1 MKLQLAENRNTL
13 DKASEIINSI
23 QAVKNIP
30 FVGQALQIAN
40 GLVGILNAKE
50 KAAFEKTLEE
60 ARKEPLKWWI
70 NEGKVGNPYQPD
82 TKESQAWLVSRL
94 GSAVQSVSK
103 DLIGLRPGTGKVSKA
118 RWVKAY
124 QTMLDEILKKQEK
137 ANAPLIPGLPF
148 TTTSTT
154 ASSIKS
160 FLPIILGGALVLY
173 FITKK

>member
-40 GLVGILNAKE
+40 GLVGLLNARE
-50 KAAFEKTLEE
+50 KAAFEQTLKE
-60 ARKEPLKWWI
+60 ARQEPLKWWI
-70 NEGKVGNPYQPD
+70 NEGKVGNPYEPD
-82 TKESQAWLVSRL
+82 TKESQIWLATRL